1 MWSEPTAVSR
11 LFEAEEHVE
20 VCESH
25 INSRAACLPGYL
37 ARGEDPAELSRLM
50 GLMSDLLDGF
60 RDRRALAAAEML
72 ELQPPQGFSN

>member
-1 MWSEPTAVSR
+1 MWSERTVISR
-11 LFEAEEHVE
+11 LVEAEEHVE

-25 INSRAACLPGYL
+25 INSRRACLPEYL

-60 RDRRALAAAEML
+60 RDRRASVAAEML
-72 ELQPPQGFSN
+72 ELQKQ